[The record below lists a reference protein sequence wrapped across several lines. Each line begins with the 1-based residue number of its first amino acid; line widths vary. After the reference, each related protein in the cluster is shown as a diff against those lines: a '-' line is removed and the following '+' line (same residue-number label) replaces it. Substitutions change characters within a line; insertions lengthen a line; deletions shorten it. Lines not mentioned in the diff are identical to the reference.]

1 MATSLALKRTTTIV
15 STLFNRFLLNPNRS
29 SASFAPPSFSTS
41 AQMARS
47 DDDDEDNDFA
57 SNFISDV
64 FDPLSPTRS
73 LRQVL
78 NLMDQFMDSPLM
90 AAASHGIGFAAGS
103 RRGWDVKE
111 DKEGLHIRVDMPGLD
126 KKNIK
131 ISVEQNILIIKG
143 EGEKESDEEE
153 DYGRRYSSRLVLP
166 MDLYKI
172 NETKAE
178 MKNGVL
184 KLRVP
189 KVKEEERKDVFQVK
203 VD

>member
-1 MATSLALKRTTTIV
+1 MATSLALKRTTTIA
-15 STLFNRFLLNPNRS
+15 STLFNRFPLNPIRS
-29 SASFAPPSFSTS
+29 SASFTPPSFSTS

-47 DDDDEDNDFA
+47 DDDDEDDDFA

-126 KKNIK
+126 KKNVK

-143 EGEKESDEEE
+143 EGEKESNEEE
-153 DYGRRYSSRLVLP
+153 EYGRRYSSRLVLP
-166 MDLYKI
+166 MDLYKL